1 MTKIKLFFEG
11 ERGRTILTISV
22 VILVGLAS
30 FELGRLS
37 KHPSTGVNVQNKEY
51 QATELAPEATASV
64 IKAQST
70 QSNIVTTSSPKPQ
83 NEGYFASKRGKKYYP
98 SDCSAGKTIKME
110 NRIYFATEAD
120 AIARG
125 FLRSTSCR

>member
-11 ERGRTILTISV
+11 EQGRTILTILV

-37 KHPSTGVNVQNKEY
+37 KHPSSGINVEY
-51 QATELAPEATASV
+51 QASALATEAEAAV
-64 IKAQST
+64 INTQST
-70 QSNIVTTSSPKPQ
+70 VSNTVTTSSKKPS

-120 AIARG
+120 AVARG
-125 FLRSTSCR
+125 FEKSTSCR